1 MKLITEYNQALVT
14 PTMKNGKKSYY
25 IEGVFLQ
32 SNKTNRNGRVYP
44 LAIMEAEVNRYNRE
58 MIVTNRAL
66 GELGH
71 PENATI
77 NFERSSHIIK
87 SLIKEGNDFIGKA
100 KVMDTPYGKI
110 AQVLIDEEVKLG
122 VSSRA
127 LGSLTEKNGVSVV
140 GDDFHLTTAADIV
153 GDPSAPDAFV
163 RGIVE
168 NKEWVWNSGI
178 LTEQKCES
186 VKKSF
191 EKKFKEEVAI
201 KEFGNFLDSIS
212 RPASAYQLKR
222 FTDLLS

>member
-100 KVMDTPYGKI
+100 DRK
-110 AQVLIDEEVKLG
+110 
-122 VSSRA
+122 
-127 LGSLTEKNGVSVV
+127 SVV
-140 GDDFHLTTAADIV
+140 
-153 GDPSAPDAFV
+153 
-163 RGIVE
+163 
-168 NKEWVWNSGI
+168 
-178 LTEQKCES
+178 
-186 VKKSF
+186 
-191 EKKFKEEVAI
+191 
-201 KEFGNFLDSIS
+201 
-212 RPASAYQLKR
+212 
-222 FTDLLS
+222 